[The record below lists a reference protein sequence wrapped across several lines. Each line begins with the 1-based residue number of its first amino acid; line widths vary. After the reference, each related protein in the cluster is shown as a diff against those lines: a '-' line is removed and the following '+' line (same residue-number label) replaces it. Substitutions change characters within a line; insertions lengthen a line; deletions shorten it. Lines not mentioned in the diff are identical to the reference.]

1 MGIASINN
9 LCQTETHKRRKY
21 DPPANEL
28 ANSYKYAVNV
38 IPFVIT
44 WDGVV
49 TKYNKRF
56 YTLIGINNKVL
67 AYTQITS
74 LKKTMESLSMNLRR
88 GFGDIEFA
96 EGNQSDY
103 NA

>member
-21 DPPANEL
+21 DPFANEL
-28 ANSYKYAVNV
+28 ANSYKYTV
-38 IPFVIT
+38 I
-44 WDGVV
+44 
-49 TKYNKRF
+49 KYNKRF
-56 YTLIGINNKVL
+56 YTLIGINSKVL

-96 EGNQSDY
+96 EGNQSGY